1 LQSQVI
7 RKIRRPRGYADGILP
22 ESVSDSGS
30 NKQNEKTSSPA
41 ASAWAPTNSIGE
53 ASGASVMK
61 VTNPSTGLA
70 TNAII
75 EKMIAELRIG

>member
-1 LQSQVI
+1 
-7 RKIRRPRGYADGILP
+7 
-22 ESVSDSGS
+22 
-30 NKQNEKTSSPA
+30 
-41 ASAWAPTNSIGE
+41 
-53 ASGASVMK
+53 VMK